1 MKKIL
6 IIGGEKIANISGSL
20 LFMTASIVLFPPMKI
35 VKLCILY
42 LALPRWGCLLFLQFL
57 YILLCLDEFLSWDH
71 SKPWV
76 KYRISQENNVLKSL
90 RKILCVLAL
99 PPHIYIYAITMR
111 LLIVHNIYTIS
122 THDIY
127 NLFAQYLPTIYT
139 QYLHHICTN
148 IHYLHCI
155 CTISMR
161 YLFTPRRAAVTAATA
176 PGLGWSPLR
185 APPRG
190 RPGDEMRTPRARA
203 EATHHA
209 GTSSANTLLR

>member
-1 MKKIL
+1 MAEQSSSIHL
-6 IIGGEKIANISGSL
+6 VPPYIIS
-20 LFMTASIVLFPPMKI
+20 
-35 VKLCILY
+35 
-42 LALPRWGCLLFLQFL
+42 
-57 YILLCLDEFLSWDH
+57 
-71 SKPWV
+71 PWV

-161 YLFTPRRAAVTAATA
+161 YLFTLPRCRRHCRDCPWSGLVSPCSA
-176 PGLGWSPLR
+176 PR
-185 APPRG
+185 PPG
-190 RPGDEMRTPRARA
+190 R
-203 EATHHA
+203 
-209 GTSSANTLLR
+209 